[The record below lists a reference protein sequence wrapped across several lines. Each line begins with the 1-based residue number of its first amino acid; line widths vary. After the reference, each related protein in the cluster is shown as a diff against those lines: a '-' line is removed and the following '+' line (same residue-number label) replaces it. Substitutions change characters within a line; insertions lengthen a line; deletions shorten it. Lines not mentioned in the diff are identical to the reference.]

1 MRSHCAASNTSSRTG
16 RRNRPARYLDSL
28 GGYVG
33 PSAQAIKRRCR
44 RPALPPRPMLLAAA
58 QGHAFR
64 GANAGRESCRAAQ
77 EATPDG
83 IESRH
88 GRCTRAWRQCAA
100 FPDNGASGFVT
111 RKTSDGP
118 THVPIPAETGSFKR
132 GRAVAVSNSCGSPL
146 GSAIRVAADV
156 FMLAGR
162 SVADRT

>member
-1 MRSHCAASNTSSRTG
+1 
-16 RRNRPARYLDSL
+16 
-28 GGYVG
+28 
-33 PSAQAIKRRCR
+33 
-44 RPALPPRPMLLAAA
+44 MLLAAA
-58 QGHAFR
+58 QGHVFRGAMRVAKAAGPLKKLLRMGSNRGTAAVLGR
-64 GANAGRESCRAAQ
+64 GANAR
-77 EATPDG
+77 P
-83 IESRH
+83 
-88 GRCTRAWRQCAA
+88 
-100 FPDNGASGFVT
+100 FNGASGFVT